1 MDADSQVVVADA
13 PAAGAGVPPQVNATR
28 SQSDAILDWHANE
41 LRRVHTE
48 LNAKLKGSA
57 DGVPGPS
64 ISSPVDSATSL
75 DWSPPACKGCA
86 LLRDYTVKAVAEAR
100 SQCRLQHEGAN
111 GALEDAEKLL
121 QTLPFPAFKQIRE
134 ALDFL
139 GKAEQRSDC
148 HMKELVKSTRRS
160 CRDFMMMHLSSKFK
174 WPKGQQLQLNHSS
187 MMGILQD
194 VFNRKIDPELVSE
207 FGNCVTHMKEVAAR
221 LPE

>member
-41 LRRVHTE
+41 VRRMHTE

-75 DWSPPACKGCA
+75 DLSPPACKGIV

-100 SQCRLQHEGAN
+100 SQCRLQHEGVK

-121 QTLPFPAFKQIRE
+121 QTLPFPALKQIRE

-139 GKAEQRSDC
+139 NKAEQRSDC
-148 HMKELVKSTRRS
+148 HMKKLVKSARRS
-160 CRDFMMMHLSSKFK
+160 CRDLLMMHLSSK
-174 WPKGQQLQLNHSS
+174 WPKGQQLQLNQSS
-187 MMGILQD
+187 MLRILQD

-207 FGNCVTHMKEVAAR
+207 FGNCVAHLKEVAAR